1 MVLKLGKIGF
11 IETLFFVDV
20 LGCFAPATAAT
31 PMAISLKNVC
41 LVSLSLKEYPG
52 FQQSQKIFF
61 YRIEKGCLSP
71 DLNRGQ
77 PDLQSGALPN

>member
-41 LVSLSLKEYPG
+41 LVSLSLK
-52 FQQSQKIFF
+52 
-61 YRIEKGCLSP
+61 
-71 DLNRGQ
+71 
-77 PDLQSGALPN
+77 